1 MNIWANHLNNLTDA
15 RYFAAW
21 NAAYI
26 SFQLDPNANA
36 FIAPNVA
43 EGIRGWVEGP
53 RIVGSFGLAQTP
65 DEVRATAQLLRLD
78 AVQVSHFY
86 DISALSDVAI
96 VMEIAIDEHT
106 STNEL
111 DAILSRNAPFIDS
124 FVFNFTKNNLT
135 LSQMQYGE
143 PMDWGYLCDT
153 FSQYPIWLYFNI
165 KPENIVALNA
175 LPIQGIVL
183 QGGEEERVG
192 VKAFDELDEI
202 LEAIEDIL

>member
-26 SFQLDPNANA
+26 SFQLDENAENYL
-36 FIAPNVA
+36 APNVA

-53 RIVGSFGLAQTP
+53 KIVGSFGLAQTP
-65 DEVRATAQLLRLD
+65 ETVRVMAATLRLD

-86 DISALSDVAI
+86 DVSALSGLEI

-106 STNEL
+106 ASSEL
-111 DAILSRNAPFIDS
+111 EAILSRNAPFVHS
-124 FVFNFTKNNLT
+124 FVFNFIKNNLT
-135 LSQMQYGE
+135 LSQMQFGE
-143 PMDWGYLCDT
+143 PIDWGFLSDV
-153 FSQYPIWLYFNI
+153 FSRFPVWLYFNI
-165 KPENIVALNA
+165 KPDDIAVLNDFP
-175 LPIQGIVL
+175 LQGIVL

-202 LEAIEDIL
+202 LEAIEVW

>member
-26 SFQLDPNANA
+26 SFQLDPNADA
-36 FIAPNVA
+36 FVAPNVA

-65 DEVRATAQLLRLD
+65 DEVRAMAQLLRLD

-86 DISALSDVAI
+86 DISALVGLEI
-96 VMEIAIDEHT
+96 VMQINIDEHL
-106 STNEL
+106 STHEL
-111 DAILSRNAPFIDS
+111 DAILSRNAPFVQG
-124 FVFNFTKNNLT
+124 FVFDFTKNRLT
-135 LSQMQYGE
+135 LTQMQYGE
-143 PMDWGYLCDT
+143 PMDWGFLSDVL
-153 FSQYPIWLYFNI
+153 SQYPIWLYFDI
-165 KPENIVALNA
+165 KPQDISALAA

-183 QGGEEERVG
+183 QGGDEERVG

-202 LEAIEDIL
+202 LEAMEV

>member
-26 SFQLDPNANA
+26 SFQLDENAENYL
-36 FIAPNVA
+36 APNVA

-53 RIVGSFGLAQTP
+53 KIVGSFGLAQTP
-65 DEVRATAQLLRLD
+65 ETVRAMATTLRLD

-86 DISALSDVAI
+86 DVSALSGLEI

-106 STNEL
+106 ASSEL
-111 DAILSRNAPFIDS
+111 EAILSRNAPFVHS
-124 FVFNFTKNNLT
+124 FVFNFIKNNLT
-135 LSQMQYGE
+135 LSQMQFGE
-143 PMDWGYLCDT
+143 PIDWDYLSDV
-153 FSQYPIWLYFNI
+153 FSRFPVWLYFNI
-165 KPENIVALNA
+165 KPDDIAVLNDFP
-175 LPIQGIVL
+175 LQGIVL

-202 LEAIEDIL
+202 LETIEVW